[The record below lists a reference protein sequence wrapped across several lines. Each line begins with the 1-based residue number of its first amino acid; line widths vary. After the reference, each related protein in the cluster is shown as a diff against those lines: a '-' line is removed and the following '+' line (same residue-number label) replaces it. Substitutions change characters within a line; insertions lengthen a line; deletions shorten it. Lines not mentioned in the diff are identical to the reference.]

1 MHPSTQIGA
10 CTRCVPVLALA
21 TILALGGCAA
31 FEAPPPAQA
40 PQTPA
45 AETVLAVTAAHAL
58 IRFNAGQ
65 PSRIASSKPITGLA
79 TGDALIGI
87 DFRVARG
94 VLYALGQSGQL
105 YTLDPATAALSRV
118 GAPTPGMVLAG
129 RHFGVDFNPVADR
142 LRVVSDSGANW
153 RLHPDTG
160 AAVDGDAAS
169 AGLQPDTK
177 LAWAAGDASAGSAPG
192 LLGAAYTY
200 NKQNDKLTTNYAIE
214 GRGFLVIQGSREG
227 VQPVVSPNTGQLSTV
242 GALGTGPIDDASFDI
257 ADVSGAAYAALR
269 SRGGTQWVRIDL
281 ATGRA
286 TRIGTLDVAGGLR
299 GMAIEP

>member
-1 MHPSTQIGA
+1 MHLTIRFSASAG
-10 CTRCVPVLALA
+10 RVPALALA
-21 TILALGGCAA
+21 TALALSGCAA
-31 FEAPPPAQA
+31 VEPPPPQAAQK
-40 PQTPA
+40 PA
-45 AETVLAVTAAHAL
+45 AESVIAVTAAHEL

-65 PSRIASSKPITGLA
+65 PSRIASRKTITGLA

-87 DFRVARG
+87 DFRIARG
-94 VLYALGQSGQL
+94 VLYAVGQSGQL

-118 GAPTPGMVLAG
+118 GAPTAGTVLAG

-142 LRVVSDSGANW
+142 LRVVSDTGANW

-169 AGLQPDTK
+169 AGLQPDAT
-177 LAWAAGDASAGSAPG
+177 LAWTAGDASAGSAPG

-214 GRGFLVIQGSREG
+214 RRGLLVIQGSREG
-227 VQPVVSPNTGQLSTV
+227 MQPVVSPNTGQLTTV

-269 SRGGTQWVRIDL
+269 IGGSTLWVRIDL

-286 TRIGTLDVAGGLR
+286 TRIGTLDITSGLR
-299 GMAIEP
+299 GIAIEP

>member
-1 MHPSTQIGA
+1 MHPTIPFSPRPA
-10 CTRCVPVLALA
+10 RVPALALA
-21 TILALGGCAA
+21 STLALIGCAA
-31 FEAPPPAQA
+31 VAPQPPTQA
-40 PQTPA
+40 SQTPA
-45 AETVLAVTAAHAL
+45 AETVIAVTAAHEL

-65 PSRIASSKPITGLA
+65 PSRIASRRPITGLA
-79 TGDALIGI
+79 TGDALVGI
-87 DFRVARG
+87 DFRIARG
-94 VLYALGQSGQL
+94 VLYAVGQSGQL

-118 GAPTPGMVLAG
+118 GAPTAGMVLSG
-129 RHFGVDFNPVADR
+129 TRFGVDFNPVADR
-142 LRVVSDSGANW
+142 LRLVSDTGANW

-169 AGLQPDTK
+169 AGLQPDAT

-214 GRGFLVIQGSREG
+214 RRGLLVIQGSREG
-227 VQPVVSPNTGQLSTV
+227 VQPVVSPNTGQLTTV

-269 SRGGTQWVRIDL
+269 IGGGTQWVRIDL

-286 TRIGTLDVAGGLR
+286 TRIGTLDITGGLR
-299 GMAIEP
+299 GIAIEP